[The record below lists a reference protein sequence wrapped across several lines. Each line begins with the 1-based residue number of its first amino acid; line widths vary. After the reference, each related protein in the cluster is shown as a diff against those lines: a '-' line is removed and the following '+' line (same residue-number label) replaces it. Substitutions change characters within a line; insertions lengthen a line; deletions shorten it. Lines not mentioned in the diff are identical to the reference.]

1 VTNRVRSAKEN
12 VAELDACTASLRR
25 NTRVSFPCFMLTGV
39 STVDENAWY
48 VYNSLERRTAGTMY
62 PAELAAMCRLSW
74 LPVRNQSCR
83 SENISLI
90 VSDAYPGQT
99 PHRRGSSI
107 EHYQLSS
114 GFVRPSGPVRS
125 RDVFNNPVDRRHL
138 RWSGSTQDVLER
150 VLQAG
155 SERAG
160 QVAAPPWRPGQG
172 TPQAREFSRRAK
184 TRSENRA
191 FSPRFGCARAR
202 AEHDE
207 ITDDFHELVGRRH
220 GSSAH
225 VGEARS
231 TAGHFPAAPHS
242 TSHGRHGA
250 RPRPRPV
257 ESSRGVAITD
267 ENDLK
272 WSKNIIAT
280 S

>member
-12 VAELDACTASLRR
+12 VADLDACTASLRR

-48 VYNSLERRTAGTMY
+48 VYNILERRTAGTMY

-138 RWSGSTQDVLER
+138 RWSGSTHDVLER

-172 TPQAREFSRRAK
+172 TPQAREFTRRPRLGARTVLSRRDLGVRGHAQ
-184 TRSENRA
+184 N
-191 FSPRFGCARAR
+191 
-202 AEHDE
+202 DQ

-220 GSSAH
+220 GASAH

>member
-172 TPQAREFSRRAK
+172 TPQAREFSRR
-184 TRSENRA
+184 
-191 FSPRFGCARAR
+191 PR
-202 AEHDE
+202 
-207 ITDDFHELVGRRH
+207 L
-220 GSSAH
+220 
-225 VGEARS
+225 
-231 TAGHFPAAPHS
+231 
-242 TSHGRHGA
+242 GA
-250 RPRPRPV
+250 RTVLSRRDLGVRGHAQNTMKSRTTFTNWWGGDTDPLRTWARRVRRPV
-257 ESSRGVAITD
+257 TFRRLHTAQATEGMAHGHDRGQ
-267 ENDLK
+267 
-272 WSKNIIAT
+272 
-280 S
+280 